1 MHMPTPGSI
10 YSEFITRY
18 TKDLKAIKTQ
28 LFWSSMLRLA
38 VFVAI
43 ALSVYL
49 FWSSTRIVIGSII
62 IGIVLFLILVT
73 RHSKI
78 QYKKAKLKALLQ
90 LNETELNVLKREFSD
105 LPAGDQYKNQEHE
118 YSQDIDIFGK
128 HSFFQYLN
136 RTALKEGEENLASKL
151 TSNSIDHI
159 ELRQNAIKELAEKVE
174 LRQNFT
180 ADAILVDTETKASSI
195 VNWITQYKTF
205 VPKWMS
211 WFPALFSIVSLVVI
225 TAYFFNFITG
235 AQLLLCFIIGLGIT
249 GAFLKRINKL
259 SSHVSQAQSTFQ
271 QYFKLLKLIEDAEF
285 TSELLQNYQNQIHS
299 DSAKASQ
306 ILKTLSKHIDGL
318 DQRNNILLGIVLNG
332 FMLRDLTQSLKI
344 EKWITAHASQVQNW
358 FEIIAEVDA
367 FNSLAN
373 FHFNHP
379 NYVFPEIKESGS
391 FTKTKGAVHPLIDP
405 EDAVRNDFEI
415 KDNHFFIITG
425 ANMAGKS
432 TFLRTVS
439 LQIVMSNVGLPVC
452 ATSSEYV
459 PTKLI
464 TSMRTVDSLAD
475 EASYFFAELTRLKYI
490 VDQIQTDKYFIVLD
504 EILKGTNS
512 TDKAIG
518 SRKFVERL
526 VKANAIGII
535 ATHDL
540 SLCEV
545 ADDLPQVQNYYFDA
559 EIIDDELNFDYTL
572 KKGVCK
578 NMNASFLLK
587 KMDIVE

>member
-1 MHMPTPGSI
+1 MSTPGSI

-18 TKDLKAIKTQ
+18 TTDLKAVKTQ
-28 LFWSSMLRLA
+28 LFWSSMLRLV
-38 VFVAI
+38 VFLAI
-43 ALSVYL
+43 AFTVYF
-49 FWSSTRIVIGSII
+49 FWSSTRVVIGSII
-62 IGIVLFLILVT
+62 LGIIIFLILVT

-78 QYKKAKLKALLQ
+78 QYRKAKLKALLQ
-90 LNETELNVLKREFSD
+90 LNETELNVLKREFED
-105 LPAGDQYKNQEHE
+105 LPAGEQYKNPEHE
-118 YSQDIDIFGK
+118 FSQDIDIFGK
-128 HSFFQYLN
+128 QSFFQYLN
-136 RTALKEGEENLASKL
+136 RTALKEGEENLAAKL
-151 TSNSIDHI
+151 TSNSITHI
-159 ELRQNAIKELAEKVE
+159 ESKQEAIQELSEKVE

-180 ADAILVDTETKASSI
+180 ADAILVDTETTASSI
-195 VNWITQYKTF
+195 VNWVNTYKTF
-205 VPKWMS
+205 VPKWMA
-211 WFPALFSIVSLVVI
+211 WFPSLFSVISLVVI
-225 TAYFFNFITG
+225 TAYFFNVISG
-235 AQLLLCFIIGLGIT
+235 AQLLLWFVIGLGFT
-249 GAFLKRINKL
+249 GAFLKRINEL
-259 SSHVSQAQSTFQ
+259 SSHVSLAQSTFQ

-285 TSELLQNYQNQIHS
+285 KSELLKNFQNQIQS
-299 DSAKASQ
+299 DAVKASQ
-306 ILKTLSKHIDGL
+306 ILKLLSKHIDGL
-318 DQRNNILLGIVLNG
+318 DQRNNVLLGIVLNG

-344 EKWITAHASQVQNW
+344 ERWIQSHASQVQSW
-358 FEIIAEVDA
+358 FEVIAEVDA
-367 FNSLAN
+367 YNSLAN
-373 FHFNHP
+373 FRFNHP
-379 NYVFPEIKESGS
+379 QYIFPEIKAKGS

-415 KDNHFFIITG
+415 KDNQFFIITG

-439 LQIVMSNVGLPVC
+439 IQIVMSNVGLPVC
-452 ATSSEYV
+452 ATSCEYV

-490 VDQIQTDKYFIVLD
+490 VDEIQTDKYFIVLD

-545 ADDLPQVQNYYFDA
+545 AEELPQVQNYYFDA
-559 EIIDDELNFDYTL
+559 EIINDELHFDYTL
-572 KKGVCK
+572 KEGICQ

>member
-1 MHMPTPGSI
+1 MPTPGAT
-10 YSEFITRY
+10 YSEFISRY
-18 TKDLKAIKTQ
+18 TTDLKAIKTQ
-28 LFWSSMLRLA
+28 LFWSSMLRLV
-38 VFVAI
+38 VFLAI
-43 ALSVYL
+43 AFAVYF

-62 IGIVLFLILVT
+62 LGIVIFLILVT

-90 LNETELNVLKREFSD
+90 LNDTELQVLKREFSD
-105 LPAGDQYKNQEHE
+105 LPAGEHYKNPEHE
-118 YSQDIDIFGK
+118 FSQDIDIFGK

-136 RTALKEGEENLASKL
+136 RTALTEGEENLAAKL
-151 TSNSIDHI
+151 TSNSIDKI
-159 ELRQNAIKELAEKVE
+159 DSKQEAIQELAQKVE

-180 ADAILVDTETKASSI
+180 ADAKLVNTETKASSI
-195 VNWITQYKTF
+195 INWITKYKTF

-211 WFPALFSIVSLVVI
+211 WFPRVFSVMSLVVI
-225 TAYFFNFITG
+225 TAYFFNVITG
-235 AQLLLCFIIGLGIT
+235 AQLLLWFVIGLGFT
-249 GAFLKRINKL
+249 GVFLKRVNEL

-285 TSELLQNYQNQIHS
+285 DSSLLKSFQSKIHS
-299 DSAKASQ
+299 ESAKASQ
-306 ILKTLSKHIDGL
+306 ILQKLSKHIDAL

-344 EKWITAHASQVQNW
+344 EKWIKAYAGQVESW
-358 FEIIAEVDA
+358 FEVIAEVDA
-367 FNSLAN
+367 YNSLAN
-373 FHFNHP
+373 FYFNHP
-379 NYVFPEIKESGS
+379 HYVFPEIKASGS

-405 EDAVRNDFEI
+405 KDAVRNDFEI
-415 KDNHFFIITG
+415 KDNEFFIITG

-439 LQIVMSNVGLPVC
+439 IQIVMSNVGLPVC
-452 ATSSEYV
+452 ATSCDYV

-545 ADDLPQVQNYYFDA
+545 ADALPQVQNYYFDA
-559 EIIDDELNFDYTL
+559 EIIDDELHFDYTL
-572 KKGVCK
+572 KTGVCQ

>member
-1 MHMPTPGSI
+1 MSTPSSV
-10 YSEFITRY
+10 YSEFISRY
-18 TKDLKAIKTQ
+18 TTDLKTIKTQ

-38 VFVAI
+38 VFLLI
-43 ALSVYL
+43 AFLVYF
-49 FWSSTRIVIGSII
+49 FWSSTRVVIGSIVA
-62 IGIVLFLILVT
+62 GIAIFLFLVS

-78 QYKKAKLKALLQ
+78 QYKKEKLKALLQ
-90 LNETELNVLKREFSD
+90 LNETELKVLNRDFED
-105 LPAGDQYKNQEHE
+105 LPSGDEYKNPEHE
-118 YSQDIDIFGK
+118 FSQDIDIFGN

-136 RTALKEGEENLASKL
+136 RTALKEGQDNLAAKL
-151 TSNSIDHI
+151 TSNSIDDIASKQKAIQELATKI
-159 ELRQNAIKELAEKVE
+159 ELRQH
-174 LRQNFT
+174 FS
-180 ADAILVDTETKASSI
+180 ADAKLVDTEIKTSRI
-195 VNWITQYKTF
+195 ITWISNYKSF
-205 VPKWMS
+205 VPQWMS
-211 WFPALFSIVSLVVI
+211 WFPYLFSILSLGIIV
-225 TAYFFNFITG
+225 AYFFNFMTG
-235 AQLLLCFIIGLGIT
+235 AQLLLWLVIGLGIT
-249 GAFLKRINKL
+249 GAFLKRINEL

-271 QYFKLLKLIEDAEF
+271 QYFKLLKWIEDAEF
-285 TSELLQNYQNQIHS
+285 ESNLLQTFQSKIHS

-306 ILKTLSKHIDGL
+306 ILKTLSKHIDAL

-332 FMLRDLTQSLKI
+332 FMLRDLTQCLKI
-344 EKWITAHASQVQNW
+344 EKWLDSHAHQVQNW
-358 FEIIAEVDA
+358 FEVIAEMDA
-367 FNSLAN
+367 YNSLAN
-373 FHFNHP
+373 FRFNHP
-379 NYVFPEIKESGS
+379 NYVFPVIKANGS
-391 FTKTKGAVHPLIDP
+391 FTKTQGAVHPLINP

-415 KDNHFFIITG
+415 KDNEFFIITG

-439 LQIVMSNVGLPVC
+439 LQIVMANVGLPVC
-452 ATSSEYV
+452 ATSCEYV

-490 VDQIQTDKYFIVLD
+490 VDEIQTDKYFIVLD

-526 VKANAIGII
+526 VKAHAIGII

-545 ADDLPQVQNYYFDA
+545 ADELPQVQNYYFDA
-559 EIIDDELNFDYTL
+559 EIIADELHFDYTL
-572 KKGVCK
+572 KQGICQ

>member
-1 MHMPTPGSI
+1 MSTPGSI

-38 VFVAI
+38 VFLSI
-43 ALSVYL
+43 GFSVYV
-49 FWSSTRIVIGSII
+49 FWSFKRIVIGAVIL
-62 IGIVLFLILVT
+62 GIVLFLILVT
-73 RHSKI
+73 RHAKI
-78 QYKKAKLKALLQ
+78 QYKKAKLKALLEV
-90 LNETELNVLKREFSD
+90 NEIELKVLKREFSE
-105 LPAGDQYKNQEHE
+105 LPTGDSYKNPEHE
-118 YSQDIDIFGK
+118 FSQDIDIFGA

-136 RTALKEGEENLASKL
+136 RTALKEGQENLAAKL
-151 TSNSIDHI
+151 TSNSIDNI
-159 ELRQNAIKELAEKVE
+159 EIKQEAIRELAQKVQ

-180 ADAILVDTETKASSI
+180 ADAKLVDTETKASSI
-195 VNWITQYKTF
+195 VKWITNYKTF
-205 VPKWMS
+205 VPQWMS
-211 WFPALFSIVSLVVI
+211 WFPKVFSLLSLGVI
-225 TAYFFNFITG
+225 AAYFFSFITG
-235 AQLLLCFIIGLGIT
+235 AQLLLWFLIGLGIT
-249 GAFLKRINKL
+249 GAFLKRINEL

-271 QYFKLLKLIEDAEF
+271 PYFKLLKLIEDAEF
-285 TSELLQNYQNQIHS
+285 NSELLSSFQSKIHS
-299 DSAKASQ
+299 EAAKASQ
-306 ILKTLSKHIDGL
+306 ILKVLSKHIDGL

-344 EKWITAHASQVQNW
+344 EKWIDSHAHQVKNW
-358 FEIIAEVDA
+358 FDVIAEIDA
-367 FNSLAN
+367 YNSLAN
-373 FHFNHP
+373 FSFNHP
-379 NYVFPEIKESGS
+379 NYVFPELKENGS
-391 FTKTKGAVHPLIDP
+391 FTKTKGAVHPLINP
-405 EDAVRNDFEI
+405 KDAVRNDFEI
-415 KDNHFFIITG
+415 KDNQFFIITG

-439 LQIVMSNVGLPVC
+439 IQIVMSNVGLPVC
-452 ATSSEYV
+452 ATSCEYV

-464 TSMRTVDSLAD
+464 TSMRTVDSLVD

-490 VDQIQTDKYFIVLD
+490 VDEIQTDTYFIVLD

-526 VKANAIGII
+526 VKTNAIGII

-540 SLCEV
+540 SLCEI
-545 ADDLPQVQNYYFDA
+545 ADKLPQVQNYYFDA

-572 KKGVCK
+572 KHGICQ

>member
-1 MHMPTPGSI
+1 MSTPESI
-10 YSEFITRY
+10 YSEFISRY
-18 TKDLKAIKTQ
+18 TTDLKTIKTQ

-38 VFVAI
+38 VFIAI
-43 ALSVYL
+43 AFSMYW
-49 FWSSTRIVIGSII
+49 FWSSTRIVIGSVIL
-62 IGIVLFLILVT
+62 GIVLFLILVS

-78 QYKKAKLKALLQ
+78 QYKKAKLKALLE
-90 LNETELNVLKREFSD
+90 LNETELKVLNREFSD
-105 LPAGDQYKNQEHE
+105 LPTGDEYKNPEHE
-118 YSQDIDIFGK
+118 YSQDIDIFGP

-136 RTALKEGEENLASKL
+136 RTALKEGEQNLASKL
-151 TSNSIDHI
+151 TSNSIEQI
-159 ELRQNAIKELAEKVE
+159 QNKQETIQELAEKVE

-180 ADAILVDTETKASSI
+180 ADAKLVNTETKASSI
-195 VNWITQYKTF
+195 VNWMTNYKTF

-211 WFPALFSIVSLVVI
+211 WFPKVFSVLSLVVI
-225 TAYFFNFITG
+225 TAYFFNIITG
-235 AQLLLCFIIGLGIT
+235 AQLLLWFLIGLGIT
-249 GAFLKRINKL
+249 GAFLKRINEL

-271 QYFKLLKLIEDAEF
+271 QYFKLLKLIEDSEF
-285 TSELLQNYQNQIHS
+285 KTELLQNFKQHIQFES
-299 DSAKASQ
+299 SQASQ
-306 ILKTLSKHIDGL
+306 IMKVLSKHIDGL

-344 EKWITAHASQVQNW
+344 EKWITAHANRVETW
-358 FEIIAEVDA
+358 FKVIAEMDA
-367 FNSLAN
+367 YNSLAN

-379 NYVFPEIKESGS
+379 KYVFPKIKEDGS
-391 FTKTKGAVHPLIDP
+391 FTRTEGAVHPLIDP
-405 EDAVRNDFEI
+405 DVAVRNDFEI
-415 KDNHFFIITG
+415 KDNEFFIITG

-490 VDQIQTDKYFIVLD
+490 VEQIQTDKYFIVLD

-545 ADDLPQVQNYYFDA
+545 ADELPQVQNYYFDA

-572 KKGVCK
+572 KQGICK

>member
-1 MHMPTPGSI
+1 MPTPGSI
-10 YSEFITRY
+10 YSELISRY
-18 TKDLKAIKTQ
+18 TTDLKAIKTQ
-28 LFWSSMLRLA
+28 LFWSSMLRLV
-38 VFVAI
+38 VFLAI
-43 ALSVYL
+43 AFAVYF

-62 IGIVLFLILVT
+62 LGIVTFLILVT

-90 LNETELNVLKREFSD
+90 LNQTEVQVLKREFAD
-105 LPAGDQYKNQEHE
+105 LPTGDQYKNPEHE
-118 YSQDIDIFGK
+118 FSQDIDIFGK

-136 RTALKEGEENLASKL
+136 RTALKEGEENLAAKL
-151 TSNSIDHI
+151 TSNSIDNI
-159 ELRQNAIKELAEKVE
+159 ESKQEAIQELAEKVE

-180 ADAILVDTETKASSI
+180 ADAKLVNTETKASSI
-195 VNWITQYKTF
+195 ITWITKYKTF

-211 WFPALFSIVSLVVI
+211 WFPIVFSVISLVVI
-225 TAYFFNFITG
+225 TAYFFNVITG
-235 AQLLLCFIIGLGIT
+235 AQLLLWFVIGLGIS
-249 GAFLKRINKL
+249 GAFLKRVNEL
-259 SSHVSQAQSTFQ
+259 SGHVSQAQSTFQ

-285 TSELLQNYQNQIHS
+285 NSSLLKSFQSKIYS
-299 DSAKASQ
+299 DSTKASQ
-306 ILKTLSKHIDGL
+306 VLQVLSRHIDGL

-344 EKWITAHASQVQNW
+344 EKWIVAHADKVQSW
-358 FEIIAEVDA
+358 FEVIAEADA
-367 FNSLAN
+367 YNSLAN
-373 FHFNHP
+373 FNFNHP
-379 NYVFPEIKESGS
+379 DYVFPEIKQEGS
-391 FTKTKGAVHPLIDP
+391 FTKTQGAVHPLIDP

-415 KDNHFFIITG
+415 KDNQFFIITG

-439 LQIVMSNVGLPVC
+439 VQIVMSNVGLPVC
-452 ATSSEYV
+452 ATSCEYV

-526 VKANAIGII
+526 VKAKAIGII

-545 ADDLPQVQNYYFDA
+545 AEELPQVQNYYFDA
-559 EIIDDELNFDYTL
+559 EIINDELHFDYTL
-572 KKGVCK
+572 KEGVCQ

>member
-1 MHMPTPGSI
+1 MPTPGSI
-10 YSEFITRY
+10 YSEFISRY
-18 TKDLKAIKTQ
+18 TTDLKAVKTQ
-28 LFWSSMLRLA
+28 LLWSSMLRLA
-38 VFVAI
+38 VFLAI
-43 ALSVYL
+43 AFAMYF
-49 FWSSTRIVIGSII
+49 FWSSTRVVIGSVIL
-62 IGIVLFLILVT
+62 GIVLFLILVT

-78 QYKKAKLKALLQ
+78 QYKKAKLKALLR
-90 LNETELNVLKREFSD
+90 LNETELKVLGLEFSD
-105 LPAGDQYKNQEHE
+105 LPTGEVYKNPTHAF
-118 YSQDIDIFGK
+118 SQDIDIFGK

-151 TSNSIDHI
+151 TSNSINDI
-159 ELRQNAIKELAEKVE
+159 ELKQASIKELAEKVE
-174 LRQNFT
+174 LRQHFT
-180 ADAILVDTETKASSI
+180 ADAILVDTETKANSI
-195 VNWITQYKTF
+195 VRWITAYQRF
-205 VPKWMS
+205 VPKVMAWL
-211 WFPALFSIVSLVVI
+211 PKVFSVLSLAAI
-225 TAYFFNFITG
+225 LGYFFNVLNG
-235 AQLLLCFIIGLGIT
+235 AQLLLWFLIGLGIT
-249 GAFLKRINKL
+249 GFFLKRINEL

-271 QYFKLLKLIEDAEF
+271 QYFKLLKFIEDAEF
-285 TSELLQNYQNQIHS
+285 NSSLLQSFQSKIHS

-306 ILKTLSKHIDGL
+306 ILKVLSKHIDGL

-344 EKWITAHASQVQNW
+344 ENWIAQNATQVDSW
-358 FEIIAEVDA
+358 FKVIAEIDA
-367 FNSLAN
+367 YNSLAN
-373 FHFNHP
+373 FQFNHP
-379 NYVFPEIKESGS
+379 NYVFPIIKDSGC
-391 FTKTKGAVHPLIDP
+391 FTKTEGAVHPLIDP
-405 EDAVRNDFEI
+405 KDAVRNDFEI
-415 KDNHFFIITG
+415 KDNQFFIITG

-439 LQIVMSNVGLPVC
+439 TQIVMSNVGLPVC
-452 ATSSEYV
+452 AKYCEYV

-490 VDQIQTDKYFIVLD
+490 VDEIQTDKYFIVLD

-526 VKANAIGII
+526 VKAHAIGII

-545 ADDLPQVQNYYFDA
+545 ADELPQVQNYYFDA
-559 EIIDDELNFDYTL
+559 EIVNDELNFDYTL
-572 KKGVCK
+572 KKGICQ

-587 KMDIVE
+587 KMNIVE

>member
-1 MHMPTPGSI
+1 MPTPDSI

-18 TKDLKAIKTQ
+18 TKDLKAVKTK
-28 LFWSSMLRLA
+28 LFWSSMLRLVIFLA
-38 VFVAI
+38 VAF
-43 ALSVYL
+43 SVYF

-62 IGIVLFLILVT
+62 LGIILFLILVT

-90 LNETELNVLKREFSD
+90 LNETELQVLKREFSD
-105 LPAGDQYKNQEHE
+105 LPTGEQYKNPEHE
-118 YSQDIDIFGK
+118 FSQDIDIFGA

-136 RTALKEGEENLASKL
+136 RTALAEGEENLAGKL

-159 ELRQNAIKELAEKVE
+159 ELKQEAIKELSAKIE
-174 LRQNFT
+174 LRQEFT
-180 ADAILVDTETKASSI
+180 ADAKLVDTETKASSI
-195 VNWITQYKTF
+195 IKWITTYNTF

-211 WFPALFSIVSLVVI
+211 WFPKVFSVVSLLAI
-225 TAYFFNFITG
+225 GFYFFNIITG
-235 AQLLLCFIIGLGIT
+235 AQLLLWFVIGLGIT
-249 GAFLKRINKL
+249 GIFLKRINEL

-271 QYFKLLKLIEDAEF
+271 QYFKLLKLIEDAQF
-285 TSELLQNYQNQIHS
+285 DSTLLQSFQSDIHS

-306 ILKTLSKHIDGL
+306 ILRKLSKHIDGL

-332 FMLRDLTQSLKI
+332 FMLRDLTQCLKI
-344 EKWITAHASQVQNW
+344 EKWIITHASQVQNW
-358 FEIIAEVDA
+358 FEVISEMDA
-367 FNSLAN
+367 YNSLAN
-373 FHFNHP
+373 LHFNHP
-379 NYVFPEIKESGS
+379 NYVFPDIKENGI
-391 FTKTKGAVHPLIDP
+391 FTRTEGAVHPLIDP
-405 EDAVRNDFEI
+405 QDAVRNDFEI
-415 KDNHFFIITG
+415 KDNQFFIITG

-452 ATSSEYV
+452 ATSCEYV

-490 VDQIQTDKYFIVLD
+490 VEEIQTDKYFIVLD

-545 ADDLPQVQNYYFDA
+545 AEELPQVQNYYFDA
-559 EIIDDELNFDYTL
+559 EIIDDELHFDYTL
-572 KKGVCK
+572 KRGVCQ

>member
-1 MHMPTPGSI
+1 MPTPGAT
-10 YSEFITRY
+10 YSEFISRY
-18 TKDLKAIKTQ
+18 TTDLKAVKTQ

-38 VFVAI
+38 VFLAI
-43 ALSVYL
+43 AFAVYF

-62 IGIVLFLILVT
+62 LGIITFLILVT

-78 QYKKAKLKALLQ
+78 QYKKAKLVALLQ
-90 LNETELNVLKREFSD
+90 LNETELQVLKREFSD
-105 LPAGDQYKNQEHE
+105 LPAGEEYKNPEHE
-118 YSQDIDIFGK
+118 FSQDIDIFGK

-136 RTALKEGEENLASKL
+136 RTALKEGEENLAAKL
-151 TSNSIDHI
+151 TSNSIDDI
-159 ELRQNAIKELAEKVE
+159 TSKQEAIQELAQKVE

-180 ADAILVDTETKASSI
+180 ADAMLVDTETKASSI
-195 VNWITQYKTF
+195 VTWITTYKTF

-211 WFPALFSIVSLVVI
+211 WFPRVFSVISLVVI
-225 TAYFFNFITG
+225 TAYFFNLITG
-235 AQLLLCFIIGLGIT
+235 AQLLLWFVIGLGIT
-249 GAFLKRINKL
+249 GVYLKRVSEL

-285 TSELLQNYQNQIHS
+285 DSTLLKAFQSKIHS
-299 DSAKASQ
+299 ESAKASQ
-306 ILKTLSKHIDGL
+306 ILQKLSKHIDAL
-318 DQRNNILLGIVLNG
+318 DQRNNIFLGPVLNG

-344 EKWITAHASQVQNW
+344 EKWISAHADQVQSW
-358 FEIIAEVDA
+358 FEVIAEVDA
-367 FNSLAN
+367 YNSLAN

-379 NYVFPEIKESGS
+379 HYVFPEIKANGS

-405 EDAVRNDFEI
+405 KDAVRNDFEI
-415 KDNHFFIITG
+415 KDNQFFIITG

-452 ATSSEYV
+452 ATSCAYV

-490 VDQIQTDKYFIVLD
+490 VDEIQTDKYFIVLD

-545 ADDLPQVQNYYFDA
+545 ADALPQVKNYYFDA
-559 EIIDDELNFDYTL
+559 EIIDDELHFDYTL
-572 KKGVCK
+572 KAGVCK

>member
-1 MHMPTPGSI
+1 MPTPGAT
-10 YSEFITRY
+10 YSEFISRY
-18 TKDLKAIKTQ
+18 TTDLKAIKTQ
-28 LFWSSMLRLA
+28 LFWSSMLRLV
-38 VFVAI
+38 VFLAI
-43 ALSVYL
+43 ASAIYF

-62 IGIVLFLILVT
+62 LGIVIFLILVT

-90 LNETELNVLKREFSD
+90 LNDTELQVLKRDFSD
-105 LPAGDQYKNQEHE
+105 LPAGEHYKNPEHE
-118 YSQDIDIFGK
+118 FSQDIDIFGK

-136 RTALKEGEENLASKL
+136 RTALTEGEENLAAKL
-151 TSNSIDHI
+151 TSNSIDKI
-159 ELRQNAIKELAEKVE
+159 DSKQEAIQELAQKVE

-180 ADAILVDTETKASSI
+180 ADAKLVNTETKASSI
-195 VNWITQYKTF
+195 ITWITKYKTF

-211 WFPALFSIVSLVVI
+211 WFPRVFSVISLVVI
-225 TAYFFNFITG
+225 TAYFFNVITG
-235 AQLLLCFIIGLGIT
+235 AQLLLWFVIGLGFT
-249 GAFLKRINKL
+249 GVFLKRVNEL

-285 TSELLQNYQNQIHS
+285 DSSLLKSFQSEIHS
-299 DSAKASQ
+299 ESAKASQ
-306 ILKTLSKHIDGL
+306 ILKKLSKHIDGL

-344 EKWITAHASQVQNW
+344 EKWISAHADQVESW
-358 FEIIAEVDA
+358 FKVIAEVDA
-367 FNSLAN
+367 YNSLAN
-373 FHFNHP
+373 FRFNHP
-379 NYVFPEIKESGS
+379 HYVFPEIKQEGS
-391 FTKTKGAVHPLIDP
+391 FTRTRGAVHPLIDP
-405 EDAVRNDFEI
+405 KDAVKNDFEI
-415 KDNHFFIITG
+415 KDNEFFIITG

-439 LQIVMSNVGLPVC
+439 IQIVMSNVGLPVC
-452 ATSSEYV
+452 AASCDYV

-545 ADDLPQVQNYYFDA
+545 ADALPQVINYYFDA
-559 EIIDDELNFDYTL
+559 EIIDDELHFDYTL
-572 KKGVCK
+572 KTGVCQ

>member
-1 MHMPTPGSI
+1 MPTPGSI
-10 YSEFITRY
+10 YSEFISRY
-18 TKDLKAIKTQ
+18 TTDLKAIKTQ

-38 VFVAI
+38 VFVAL
-43 ALSVYL
+43 AVSVYL

-62 IGIVLFLILVT
+62 LGIVIFLILVT

-78 QYKKAKLKALLQ
+78 QYKKEKLKALLE
-90 LNETELNVLKREFSD
+90 LNETELSVLKREFSD
-105 LPAGDQYKNQEHE
+105 LPAGEAYKEPEHE
-118 YSQDIDIFGK
+118 FSQDIDIFGQ

-136 RTALKEGEENLASKL
+136 RTALKEGQDNLASKL
-151 TSNSIDHI
+151 SSNAIDHI
-159 ELRQNAIKELAEKVE
+159 ELKQQAIQELSTHIE

-180 ADAILVDTETKASSI
+180 ADAQLVDTDTKASSI
-195 VNWITQYKTF
+195 VDWVLNYKAF

-211 WFPALFSIVSLVVI
+211 WFPGLFSVLSVVVI
-225 TAYFFNFITG
+225 GAYFFNLISG
-235 AQLLLCFIIGLGIT
+235 AQLLLWFLIGLGVT

-259 SSHVSQAQSTFQ
+259 SSHVSQAQSTFK

-285 TSELLQNYQNQIHS
+285 KSELLRSFQTQIQS
-299 DSAKASQ
+299 KSIRASQ
-306 ILKTLSKHIDGL
+306 ILKVLSKHIDGL
-318 DQRNNILLGIVLNG
+318 DQRNNVLLGIVLNG

-344 EKWITAHASQVQNW
+344 EKWIKSHASQVQNW
-358 FEIIAEVDA
+358 FEVIAEVDA
-367 FNSLAN
+367 YNSLAN

-379 NYVFPEIKESGS
+379 DYIFPEIKTKGS
-391 FTKTKGAVHPLIDP
+391 LTKTKGAVHPLIDP
-405 EDAVRNDFEI
+405 KDAVRNDFEI
-415 KDNHFFIITG
+415 RDNEFFIITG

-452 ATSSEYV
+452 AKSCEYV
-459 PTKLI
+459 PIKLI

-490 VDQIQTDKYFIVLD
+490 VDEIQTDKYFIVLD

-545 ADDLPQVQNYYFDA
+545 AEELPQVQNYYFDA
-559 EIIDDELNFDYTL
+559 EIINDELHFDYTL
-572 KKGVCK
+572 KQGICQ

>member
-1 MHMPTPGSI
+1 MPTPGSF

-18 TKDLKAIKTQ
+18 TSQLKAVKTQ

-38 VFVAI
+38 VFIAI
-43 ALSVYL
+43 AVSIYL

-62 IGIVLFLILVT
+62 IGVIVFLILVS

-78 QYKKAKLKALLQ
+78 QYKKAKLKALLE

-105 LPAGDQYKNQEHE
+105 LPTGAIYKDPEHE
-118 YSQDIDIFGK
+118 FSQDIDIFGQ

-136 RTALKEGEENLASKL
+136 RTALQEGQDNLASKL
-151 TSNSIDHI
+151 TSNATDHI
-159 ELRQNAIKELAEKVE
+159 VEKQQAIQELSKHIE

-180 ADAILVDTETKASSI
+180 ADAKLVNTETKASSI
-195 VNWITQYKTF
+195 VNWATNYKIF
-205 VPKWMS
+205 VPKWMA
-211 WFPALFSIVSLVVI
+211 WFPKVFSVLSLAVI
-225 TAYFFNFITG
+225 AAYLFNFVSG
-235 AQLLLCFIIGLGIT
+235 AQLLLWFLIGLGIT
-249 GAFLKRINKL
+249 GAFLKRINQL

-271 QYFKLLKLIEDAEF
+271 QYFKLLKLMEEAEF
-285 TSELLQNYQNQIHS
+285 KSELLKNFQSKIQS
-299 DSAKASQ
+299 GSTKASQ
-306 ILKTLSKHIDGL
+306 ILKVLSKHIDGL
-318 DQRNNILLGIVLNG
+318 DQRNNVLLGIVLNG

-344 EKWITAHASQVQNW
+344 ERWIQSHASQVQNW
-358 FEIIAEVDA
+358 FEVIAEVDA

-379 NYVFPEIKESGS
+379 DYVFPVIKQEGS
-391 FTKTKGAVHPLIDP
+391 FTKTEGAVHPLIP
-405 EDAVRNDFEI
+405 PKDAVRNDFEI
-415 KDNHFFIITG
+415 KDNEFFIITG

-452 ATSSEYV
+452 ATSCEYE

-490 VDQIQTDKYFIVLD
+490 VDEIQTDKYFIVLD

-526 VKANAIGII
+526 VKANAIGVI

-545 ADDLPQVQNYYFDA
+545 AEELPQVQNYYFDA

-572 KKGVCK
+572 KEGICQ

>member
-1 MHMPTPGSI
+1 MPTPGSI
-10 YSEFITRY
+10 YSEFISRY
-18 TKDLKAIKTQ
+18 TTDLKAIKTQ
-28 LFWSSMLRLA
+28 LFWSSMLRLV
-38 VFVAI
+38 VFLAI
-43 ALSVYL
+43 AFSVYF
-49 FWSSTRIVIGSII
+49 FWSSTRIVIGSVIL
-62 IGIVLFLILVT
+62 GIVIFLILVT

-90 LNETELNVLKREFSD
+90 LNETELQVLEREFSN
-105 LPAGDQYKNQEHE
+105 LPTGDQYKNPEHE
-118 YSQDIDIFGK
+118 FSQDIDIFGK

-136 RTALKEGEENLASKL
+136 RTALAEGEENLAAKL

-159 ELRQNAIKELAEKVE
+159 ESKQEAIQELAEKVE

-180 ADAILVDTETKASSI
+180 ADAILVNTETKANSI
-195 VNWITQYKTF
+195 VNWITNYKTF

-211 WFPALFSIVSLVVI
+211 WFPKVFSVISLVVI
-225 TAYFFNFITG
+225 TAYFFNIISG
-235 AQLLLCFIIGLGIT
+235 AQLLLWFVIGLGIT
-249 GAFLKRINKL
+249 GAFLKRINEL
-259 SSHVSQAQSTFQ
+259 SSHVSHAQSTFQ

-285 TSELLQNYQNQIHS
+285 NSELLKSFQSKIHS

-306 ILKTLSKHIDGL
+306 ILKVLSKHIDGL

-344 EKWITAHASQVQNW
+344 EKWILAHANQVQSW
-358 FEIIAEVDA
+358 FEVIAEVDA
-367 FNSLAN
+367 YNSLAN

-379 NYVFPEIKESGS
+379 NYVFPKIKDNGS

-415 KDNHFFIITG
+415 KDNQFFIITG

-439 LQIVMSNVGLPVC
+439 IQIVMSNVGLPVC
-452 ATSSEYV
+452 ATSCDYV

-490 VDQIQTDKYFIVLD
+490 VDEIQTDKYFIVLD

-545 ADDLPQVQNYYFDA
+545 ANELPQVQNYYFDA

-572 KKGVCK
+572 KIGICQ

>member
-1 MHMPTPGSI
+1 MSTPGSI
-10 YSEFITRY
+10 YSDSITRY
-18 TKDLKAIKTQ
+18 TLDLKAVKTQ
-28 LFWSSMLRLA
+28 LFWSSMLRLL
-38 VFVAI
+38 VFLAI
-43 ALSVYL
+43 AFSVYF
-49 FWSSTRIVIGSII
+49 FWSSTRVVIGSII
-62 IGIVLFLILVT
+62 LGIVIFLILVT

-78 QYKKAKLKALLQ
+78 QYNKAKLKALLK
-90 LNETELNVLKREFSD
+90 LNETELKVLKREFSE
-105 LPAGDQYKNQEHE
+105 LPTGEIYKNPEHE
-118 YSQDIDIFGK
+118 FSQDIDIFGQ

-136 RTALKEGEENLASKL
+136 RTALKEGQDNLAKKL
-151 TSNSIDHI
+151 TSNSIDKI
-159 ELRQNAIKELAEKVE
+159 DAKQQAIKELAEKIE
-174 LRQNFT
+174 LRQNFA
-180 ADAILVDTETKASSI
+180 ADAKLVDTDVKASSI
-195 VNWITQYKTF
+195 VNWVNSYSAF
-205 VPKWMS
+205 VPRWMS
-211 WFPALFSIVSLVVI
+211 WFPLVFSVLSVVMI
-225 TAYFFNFITG
+225 SVYFFNFITG
-235 AQLLLCFIIGLGIT
+235 AQLLLWFVIGLGIT
-249 GAFLKRINKL
+249 GAFLKRINQL

-271 QYFKLLKLIEDAEF
+271 QYFKLLKMIEDAELK
-285 TSELLQNYQNQIHS
+285 SELLRSFQSQIQS
-299 DSAKASQ
+299 DATKASE
-306 ILKTLSKHIDGL
+306 ILKRLSKHIDGL

-344 EKWITAHASQVQNW
+344 EKWIQAHASQVQNW
-358 FEIIAEVDA
+358 FEVIAEVDA
-367 FNSLAN
+367 YNSLAN

-379 NYVFPEIKESGS
+379 DYVFPVIKQEGS
-391 FTKTKGAVHPLIDP
+391 FTKTKGAVHPLIP
-405 EDAVRNDFEI
+405 PNDAVRNDFEI
-415 KDNHFFIITG
+415 KDNEFFIITG

-452 ATSSEYV
+452 ATSCEYV
-459 PTKLI
+459 PTMLI

-540 SLCEV
+540 SLCKV
-545 ADDLPQVQNYYFDA
+545 AEELPQVQNYYFDA

-572 KKGVCK
+572 KEGICK

>member
-1 MHMPTPGSI
+1 MSTPGSV
-10 YSEFITRY
+10 YSECVVRY
-18 TKDLKAIKTQ
+18 TSDLKAVKVQ

-38 VFVAI
+38 VFLTVAL
-43 ALSVYL
+43 AVYV
-49 FWSSTRIVIGSII
+49 FWSSTRIVIVSII
-62 IGIVLFLILVT
+62 LGIVLFLTLVT

-90 LNETELNVLKREFSD
+90 LNETELKVLKRDFED
-105 LPAGDQYKNQEHE
+105 LPSGDQYKNPEHE
-118 YSQDIDIFGK
+118 FSQDIDIFGEY
-128 HSFFQYLN
+128 SFFQYLN
-136 RTALKEGEENLASKL
+136 RTALKEGEAYLASQL
-151 TSNSIDHI
+151 TSNAIDQI
-159 ELRQNAIKELAEKVE
+159 ETKQEAIRELAQKIE

-180 ADAILVDTETKASSI
+180 ADAKLVDTETKASSI
-195 VNWITQYKTF
+195 IKWISTYKTF

-211 WFPALFSIVSLVVI
+211 WFPFVFSVISLMVI
-225 TAYFFNFITG
+225 SAYFFNFITG
-235 AQLLLCFIIGLGIT
+235 AQLLLWFVIGLGLT
-249 GAFLKRINKL
+249 GVFLKRINEL

-271 QYFKLLKLIEDAEF
+271 QYFKLLKWIEDAEF
-285 TSELLQNYQNQIHS
+285 ESSLLQSFQSKIHS
-299 DSAKASQ
+299 DLAKASQ
-306 ILKTLSKHIDGL
+306 ILKKLSKHIDGL

-332 FMLRDLTQSLKI
+332 FMLRDLTQCLKI
-344 EKWITAHASQVQNW
+344 ETWIKTYSHQVKNW
-358 FEIIAEVDA
+358 FEAIAEVDA

-379 NYVFPEIKESGS
+379 DYVFPKIKNQGS
-391 FTKTKGAVHPLIDP
+391 FTKTQGAVHPLIDP
-405 EDAVRNDFEI
+405 ENAVRNDFEI
-415 KDNHFFIITG
+415 KDNEFFIITG

-439 LQIVMSNVGLPVC
+439 LQIVMANTGLPVC
-452 ATSSEYV
+452 AHSCEYT

-490 VDQIQTDKYFIVLD
+490 VDKIQSDKYFIVLD

-526 VKANAIGII
+526 VKAKAIGII

-540 SLCEV
+540 SLCKV
-545 ADDLPQVQNYYFDA
+545 ADELPQVQNYYFDA
-559 EIIDDELNFDYTL
+559 EIINDELNFDYTL
-572 KKGVCK
+572 KPGVCQ

>member
-1 MHMPTPGSI
+1 MLTPGPI
-10 YSEFITRY
+10 YTEFISRY

-43 ALSVYL
+43 AFSVYL
-49 FWSSTRIVIGSII
+49 FWSSTRVVIGSVIL
-62 IGIVLFLILVT
+62 GIVVFLILVT

-90 LNETELNVLKREFSD
+90 LNQTELKVLKREFSE
-105 LPAGDQYKNQEHE
+105 LPTGDQYKNPEHE
-118 YSQDIDIFGK
+118 FSQDIDIFGK

-136 RTALKEGEENLASKL
+136 RTALKEGEEHLASKL
-151 TSNSIDHI
+151 TSNSIDYI
-159 ELRQNAIKELAEKVE
+159 ESKQEAIKELAEKVE

-180 ADAILVDTETKASSI
+180 ADAMLVDTETKASSI
-195 VNWITQYKTF
+195 VSWITNYKTF

-211 WFPALFSIVSLVVI
+211 WFPTVFSVLSLVVI
-225 TAYFFNFITG
+225 TAYFFNVITG
-235 AQLLLCFIIGLGIT
+235 AQLLLWFVIGLGIS
-249 GAFLKRINKL
+249 GVFLKRINNL

-285 TSELLQNYQNQIHS
+285 NSELLSSFQSNIHS
-299 DSAKASQ
+299 EAAKASQ
-306 ILKTLSKHIDGL
+306 VLKVLSKHIDGL

-332 FMLRDLTQSLKI
+332 FMLRDITQSLKI
-344 EKWITAHASQVQNW
+344 EKWLLAHAHQVQSW
-358 FEIIAEVDA
+358 FEVVAEVDA
-367 FNSLAN
+367 YNSLAN

-379 NYVFPEIKESGS
+379 SYVFPHIKDQGS
-391 FTKTKGAVHPLIDP
+391 FTKTEGAVHPLIP
-405 EDAVRNDFEI
+405 PKDAVRNTFEI
-415 KDNHFFIITG
+415 KDNQFFITTG

-432 TFLRTVS
+432 TFLRTVA
-439 LQIVMSNVGLPVC
+439 LQIVMANVGLPVC
-452 ATSSEYV
+452 ATSCDYV

-490 VDQIQTDKYFIVLD
+490 VDEIESDKYFIVLD

-512 TDKAIG
+512 TDKAMG

-545 ADDLPQVQNYYFDA
+545 ADELPQVQNYYFDA

-572 KKGVCK
+572 KQGICQ

-587 KMDIVE
+587 KMNIVE

>member
-1 MHMPTPGSI
+1 MPTPGSI
-10 YSEFITRY
+10 YSEFISRY
-18 TKDLKAIKTQ
+18 TTDLKAIKTQ
-28 LFWSSMLRLA
+28 LLWSSMLRLA
-38 VFVAI
+38 VFIAI
-43 ALSVYL
+43 AFAMYF
-49 FWSSTRIVIGSII
+49 FWSSTRVVIGSVI

-90 LNETELNVLKREFSD
+90 LNQTELRVLDREFSD
-105 LPAGDQYKNQEHE
+105 LSTGEVYKNPEHAF
-118 YSQDIDIFGK
+118 SQDIDIFGK

-151 TSNSIDHI
+151 TSNSINDI
-159 ELRQNAIKELAEKVE
+159 ELKQDSIKELAEKVE
-174 LRQNFT
+174 LRQHFT
-180 ADAILVDTETKASSI
+180 ADAILVDTKTKANSI
-195 VNWITQYKTF
+195 VRWITAYQRF
-205 VPKWMS
+205 VPKVMTWL
-211 WFPALFSIVSLVVI
+211 PKVFSVLSLAVI
-225 TAYFFNFITG
+225 IGYFFNVLSG
-235 AQLLLCFIIGLGIT
+235 AQLLLWFLIGLGIT
-249 GAFLKRINKL
+249 GFFLKRINEL

-271 QYFKLLKLIEDAEF
+271 QYFKLLKFIEDAEF
-285 TSELLQNYQNQIHS
+285 NSSLLQSFQSKIHS

-306 ILKTLSKHIDGL
+306 ILKVLSKHIDGL

-344 EKWITAHASQVQNW
+344 ENWIAQHASQVESW
-358 FEIIAEVDA
+358 FEVIAEIDA
-367 FNSLAN
+367 YNSLAN
-373 FHFNHP
+373 FQFNHP
-379 NYVFPEIKESGS
+379 DYVFPSIKDSGS
-391 FTKTKGAVHPLIDP
+391 FTKTVGAVHPLIDP
-405 EDAVRNDFEI
+405 KDAVRNDFEI
-415 KDNHFFIITG
+415 KDNQFFIITG

-439 LQIVMSNVGLPVC
+439 TQIVMSNVGLPVC
-452 ATSSEYV
+452 AKYCEYV

-490 VDQIQTDKYFIVLD
+490 VDKIQTDKYFIVLD

-545 ADDLPQVQNYYFDA
+545 ADELPQVQNYYFDA
-559 EIIDDELNFDYTL
+559 EIINDELNFDYTL
-572 KKGVCK
+572 KNGICQ

-587 KMDIVE
+587 KMNIVE

>member
-1 MHMPTPGSI
+1 MSTPGSV
-10 YSEFITRY
+10 YSEFISRY
-18 TKDLKAIKTQ
+18 TTDLKAVKTQ

-38 VFVAI
+38 VFLAI
-43 ALSVYL
+43 AFAVYF

-62 IGIVLFLILVT
+62 LGIITFLILVT

-78 QYKKAKLKALLQ
+78 QYQKAKLKALLQ
-90 LNETELNVLKREFSD
+90 LNDTELKVLKREFSD
-105 LPAGDQYKNQEHE
+105 LPTGDQYKNPEHE
-118 YSQDIDIFGK
+118 FSQDIDIFGN

-136 RTALKEGEENLASKL
+136 RTALTEGEENLAAKL
-151 TSNSIDHI
+151 TSNSIDDI
-159 ELRQNAIKELAEKVE
+159 ASKQQAIRELAEQVE

-180 ADAILVDTETKASSI
+180 ADAMLVDTETKASSI
-195 VNWITQYKTF
+195 VTWINTYKTF

-211 WFPALFSIVSLVVI
+211 WFPVVFSVISLLVIV
-225 TAYFFNFITG
+225 AYFFNVISG
-235 AQLLLCFIIGLGIT
+235 AQLLLWFLIGLGIT
-249 GAFLKRINKL
+249 GVFLKRINEL

-285 TSELLQNYQNQIHS
+285 DSNLLTSFQSKIHS
-299 DSAKASQ
+299 DAAKASQ
-306 ILKTLSKHIDGL
+306 ILQKLSKHIDAL
-318 DQRNNILLGIVLNG
+318 DQRNNIFLGPVLNG

-344 EKWITAHASQVQNW
+344 EKWISAHADQVESW
-358 FEIIAEVDA
+358 FKVIAEVDA
-367 FNSLAN
+367 YNSLAN

-379 NYVFPEIKESGS
+379 NYVFPEIKANGS

-405 EDAVRNDFEI
+405 KHAVRNDFEI
-415 KDNHFFIITG
+415 RDNQFFIITG

-439 LQIVMSNVGLPVC
+439 IQIVMSNVGLPVC
-452 ATSSEYV
+452 AASCDYV

-490 VDQIQTDKYFIVLD
+490 VDAIQTDKYFIVLD

-545 ADDLPQVQNYYFDA
+545 AYELPQVKNYYFDA
-559 EIIDDELNFDYTL
+559 EIIDDELHFDYTL
-572 KKGVCK
+572 KQGVCQ

>member
-1 MHMPTPGSI
+1 MPTPESI
-10 YSEFITRY
+10 YSEFISRY
-18 TKDLKAIKTQ
+18 TSDLKAIKTQ

-38 VFVAI
+38 VFLAI
-43 ALSVYL
+43 AFAVYF

-62 IGIVLFLILVT
+62 LGIIIFLILVT

-90 LNETELNVLKREFSD
+90 LNETEIKVLKREFTD
-105 LPAGDQYKNQEHE
+105 LPTGDQYKNPEHE
-118 YSQDIDIFGK
+118 FSQDIDIFGN

-136 RTALKEGEENLASKL
+136 RTALKEGEENLAAKL
-151 TSNSIDHI
+151 TSNSINSI
-159 ELRQNAIKELAEKVE
+159 ESKQEAIQELSKKIE

-180 ADAILVDTETKASSI
+180 ADAKLVDTETKASSI
-195 VNWITQYKTF
+195 VNWITNYKTF
-205 VPKWMS
+205 IPKWMS
-211 WFPALFSIVSLVVI
+211 WFPIVFSIISLVVI
-225 TAYFFNFITG
+225 TAYFFNFISG
-235 AQLLLCFIIGLGIT
+235 AQMLLWFVIGLGIT
-249 GAFLKRINKL
+249 GAFLKRINEL

-285 TSELLQNYQNQIHS
+285 NSSLLKSFQSKIHS
-299 DSAKASQ
+299 DAAKASQ
-306 ILKTLSKHIDGL
+306 ILKVLSKHIDGL

-344 EKWITAHASQVQNW
+344 EKWISAHADQVQNW
-358 FEIIAEVDA
+358 FEVIAEVDA
-367 FNSLAN
+367 YNSLAN

-379 NYVFPEIKESGS
+379 DYVFPEIKESGS

-415 KDNHFFIITG
+415 KDNQFFIITG

-439 LQIVMSNVGLPVC
+439 VQIVMSNVGLPVC
-452 ATSSEYV
+452 ATFCEYV

-490 VDQIQTDKYFIVLD
+490 VDEIQTDKYFIVLD

-545 ADDLPQVQNYYFDA
+545 AEDLPQVQNYYFDA

-572 KKGVCK
+572 KRGICK